1 MMNQTCRDPLPLRS
15 PSASPLP
22 GHQTWLG
29 SNRQL
34 TSVTHALASPVWK
47 DAAQIG
53 QQDVRTLG
61 GLDTGS
67 ALDPQCWLRVG
78 GETHGD
84 CEVVVAYVS
93 MGPRIPVTAQGHT
106 CQVLSRGG
114 QVKSDFSPPK

>member
-1 MMNQTCRDPLPLRS
+1 M
-15 PSASPLP
+15 
-22 GHQTWLG
+22 
-29 SNRQL
+29 
-34 TSVTHALASPVWK
+34 
-47 DAAQIG
+47 G

-61 GLDTGS
+61 GLDAGS

-93 MGPRIPVTAQGHT
+93 TGPRIPVTARGHT

-114 QVKSDFSPPK
+114 QVKSDFSPPSRAHSGPPGPNAVTIGVISTTSKAAWQQGRIHLYEVLVRLA